1 MTKKLSA
8 FLYFDAE
15 NYFEKK
21 ILLAMQSEPLKNE
34 NQEIIGSK
42 YTVIVWEDATDYGDQ
57 SISNIGDT
65 YKVKVIGKHLKKIDS
80 PSEVKLI
87 NPSGIVYGE
96 FRNQLSVSAEDIIFI
111 TKDTK

>member
-1 MTKKLSA
+1 
-8 FLYFDAE
+8 
-15 NYFEKK
+15 
-21 ILLAMQSEPLKNE
+21 MQSEPLKNE

-65 YKVKVIGKHLKKIDS
+65 YKVKVVGKHLKKIDS
-80 PSEVKLI
+80 SSEVKLI

-96 FRNQLSVSAEDIIFI
+96 FRNQLSVSAEDITFI
-111 TKDTK
+111 TEDTK

>member
-8 FLYFDAE
+8 FLDFDAE

-65 YKVKVIGKHLKKIDS
+65 YKVKVVGKHLKKIDS

>member
-21 ILLAMQSEPLKNE
+21 ILLAMQFEPLKNK

-65 YKVKVIGKHLKKIDS
+65 YKVKVVGKYLKKIDS

-96 FRNQLSVSAEDIIFI
+96 FRNQLSVSAKDIIFI
-111 TKDTK
+111 

>member
-1 MTKKLSA
+1 
-8 FLYFDAE
+8 
-15 NYFEKK
+15 
-21 ILLAMQSEPLKNE
+21 MQSEPLKNA

-57 SISNIGDT
+57 SICNIGDT
-65 YKVKVIGKHLKKIDS
+65 YKVKVVGKHLKKIDS

-96 FRNQLSVSAEDIIFI
+96 FRNQLSISAEDIIFI
-111 TKDTK
+111 TKDIIMARTVKKLAQLPKKIPPQV

>member
-1 MTKKLSA
+1 MTKNLSA

-34 NQEIIGSK
+34 NQGIIGSK
-42 YTVIVWEDATDYGDQ
+42 YTVIVWEDSNDYGDQ

-65 YKVKVIGKHLKKIDS
+65 YKVKVVGKH
-80 PSEVKLI
+80 
-87 NPSGIVYGE
+87 
-96 FRNQLSVSAEDIIFI
+96 
-111 TKDTK
+111 